1 MWRGFR
7 VGGFPRVVHPR
18 SVAGAGTIVTD
29 KEGRQAMRDD
39 NGVRVYLTGAR
50 FGQEMAD
57 RKKRERE
64 GGKS

>member
-1 MWRGFR
+1 MKG
-7 VGGFPRVVHPR
+7 
-18 SVAGAGTIVTD
+18 
-29 KEGRQAMRDD
+29 D